1 MENEEENETMLEKM
15 KEIIAEQLN
24 VDAEAVT
31 AESSFKEDL
40 GADSLDLFELVMA
53 LEDEYS
59 VEIPAEDLEQ
69 LTTVGDVMNY
79 LKNKGVEA

>member
-1 MENEEENETMLEKM
+1 MLEKI

-40 GADSLDLFELVMA
+40 GADSLDLFELVM
-53 LEDEYS
+53 EDEYS
-59 VEIPAEDLEQ
+59 VEIPSEDLEK
-69 LTTVGDVMNY
+69 LTTVGAVMDY
-79 LKNKGVEA
+79 LKAKGVEG

>member
-1 MENEEENETMLEKM
+1 MLEKM

-53 LEDEYS
+53 LEDE
-59 VEIPAEDLEQ
+59 
-69 LTTVGDVMNY
+69 
-79 LKNKGVEA
+79 

>member
-1 MENEEENETMLEKM
+1 MFEEM

-24 VDAEAVT
+24 CDGNSITEAT
-31 AESSFKEDL
+31 SFKDDL

-53 LEDEYS
+53 LEEKYEI
-59 VEIPAEDLEQ
+59 EIPAEELAQ
-69 LTTVGDVMNY
+69 LTTVGSVMDY